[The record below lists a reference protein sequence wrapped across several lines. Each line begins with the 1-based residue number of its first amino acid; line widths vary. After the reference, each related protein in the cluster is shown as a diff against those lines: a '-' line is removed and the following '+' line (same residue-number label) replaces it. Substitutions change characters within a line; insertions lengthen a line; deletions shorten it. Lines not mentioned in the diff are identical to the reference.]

1 MKIVLI
7 AGRSGVG
14 KSTIC
19 EELSKNTEKYNLIL
33 SYTDRPK
40 RKDEKEGHI
49 FVDSAFMDALL
60 ERKDVVAQTQID
72 EYRYCTLYPQF
83 DEHKVNLYVVDVY
96 GINDTMKSFPQA
108 DIMSLLIQ
116 RKDVDISDYRAG
128 RNIAVPIREDVDFLI
143 DNNSTVESA
152 AKTIDV
158 LIGFDFFRKPSH
170 TVKTIE
176 ESLTRIDEQRRYLAE
191 IERSLQTQLWLR
203 DKPLYKQLCECL
215 RTSMKDG
222 GYDVVIDESDEVE
235 FDEFDSNDALYVII
249 IKSNKIIET
258 WAEEHE
264 MLEYATKIMYEF
276 CDKHEC
282 RDMLYHIHFC
292 VNDEHLYEEIL

>member
-1 MKIVLI
+1 M
-7 AGRSGVG
+7 
-14 KSTIC
+14 
-19 EELSKNTEKYNLIL
+19 N
-33 SYTDRPK
+33 
-40 RKDEKEGHI
+40 
-49 FVDSAFMDALL
+49 
-60 ERKDVVAQTQID
+60 
-72 EYRYCTLYPQF
+72 
-83 DEHKVNLYVVDVY
+83 
-96 GINDTMKSFPQA
+96 
-108 DIMSLLIQ
+108 
-116 RKDVDISDYRAG
+116 
-128 RNIAVPIREDVDFLI
+128 FLI

-158 LIGFDFFRKPSH
+158 LVGFDFFRKPSH

-176 ESLTRIDEQRRYLAE
+176 ESLKRIDEQRRYLAE

-203 DKPLYKQLCECL
+203 DKPLYKQLCEYL

-235 FDEFDSNDALYVII
+235 FDSNDVLYIII

-258 WAEEHE
+258 WEEEHE

-282 RDMLYHIHFC
+282 RDMLYHIHFY
-292 VNDEHLYEEIL
+292 VNDEHLYEEVL